1 METGAADG
9 LLSLIDA
16 ASAPKAAGG
25 KVSNKRAHKPRR
37 PYRCGRCGLPKSGHL
52 CAFRTEQRS
61 IEVQTDH
68 TSLATPE
75 HSLTLLAPS
84 SSSSD
89 DASEGSSAGEHL
101 VRSVTDDARESDDG
115 LRGDRAKLGGGDD
128 SDRGTHTPPAQRQ
141 RIAVS

>member
-16 ASAPKAAGG
+16 ASAPKGAGG
-25 KVSNKRAHKPRR
+25 KGANKRAHKPRR

-75 HSLTLLAPS
+75 HSLTLLVVPS

-115 LRGDRAKLGGGDD
+115 VDRAKPGGGDD

>member
-16 ASAPKAAGG
+16 ASAPKGAGG
-25 KVSNKRAHKPRR
+25 KGANKRAHKPRR

-52 CAFRTEQRS
+52 CA
-61 IEVQTDH
+61 
-68 TSLATPE
+68 
-75 HSLTLLAPS
+75 LTLLLSS

-115 LRGDRAKLGGGDD
+115 VDRAKPGGGDD

>member
-1 METGAADG
+1 MGDNEAAKG
-9 LLSLIDA
+9 LLTLFDA
-16 ASAPKAAGG
+16 TAAAAPVEK
-25 KVSNKRAHKPRR
+25 KKRAHKPRR

-75 HSLTLLAPS
+75 HSLTLLVPS

-115 LRGDRAKLGGGDD
+115 LRGAKPGGGDD